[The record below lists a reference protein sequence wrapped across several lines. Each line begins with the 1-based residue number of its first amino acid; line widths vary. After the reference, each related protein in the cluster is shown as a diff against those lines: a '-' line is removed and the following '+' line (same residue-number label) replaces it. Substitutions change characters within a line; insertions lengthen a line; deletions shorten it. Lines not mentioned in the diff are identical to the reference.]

1 LVFQSYNLF
10 AHMTILENITLA
22 LTQVQ
27 KQSPRE
33 AKALAAKWLE
43 RIGLAEKANEYPEKL
58 SGGQQQRT
66 AIVRAVALNPKLLL
80 LDEVTSALDP
90 ELVGEVLDLVR
101 ELKETGTTIV
111 MATHELNFAREL
123 ADWVVFLDQGSIVEE
138 AEPEEFFNNPK
149 HPRTREFLSRL
160 L

>member
-1 LVFQSYNLF
+1 
-10 AHMTILENITLA
+10 
-22 LTQVQ
+22 
-27 KQSPRE
+27 
-33 AKALAAKWLE
+33 
-43 RIGLAEKANEYPEKL
+43 
-58 SGGQQQRT
+58 
-66 AIVRAVALNPKLLL
+66 
-80 LDEVTSALDP
+80 VTSALDP

-149 HPRTREFLSRL
+149 HPRTKEFLSRL